1 MGNSKTK
8 PEVVKSSNNLGLINL
23 EENNL
28 GTMGPFEIAMV
39 ILLVLWVLVLCHY
52 CHQKCKKS
60 RMRAMN
66 TAVQEG
72 MSRETG
78 NASNTAVG
86 VPMVTFEQPG
96 TRIVSDA
103 TSNSSIRS
111 YAASTSKQD
120 GWPLGAVSVIGE
132 VHWLMNMAWNG
143 LETGHYK

>member
-39 ILLVLWVLVLCHY
+39 ILLVLGVLVLCHY

-72 MSRETG
+72 MSRATG

-96 TRIVSDA
+96 TRMVA
-103 TSNSSIRS
+103 MQP
-111 YAASTSKQD
+111 AAAPSAPMQLQTPNKT
-120 GWPLGAVSVIGE
+120 A
-132 VHWLMNMAWNG
+132 G
-143 LETGHYK
+143 LWEQCR

>member
-28 GTMGPFEIAMV
+28 GSMGAFEIATV
-39 ILLVLWVLVLCHY
+39 ILLVLGVLVLCHY

-72 MSRETG
+72 MSRATG

-96 TRIVSDA
+96 TRMVAMQPA
-103 TSNSSIRS
+103 TAPSAPMQLQPPNKT
-111 YAASTSKQD
+111 A
-120 GWPLGAVSVIGE
+120 
-132 VHWLMNMAWNG
+132 G
-143 LETGHYK
+143 LWEQCR

>member
-39 ILLVLWVLVLCHY
+39 ILLVLGVLVLCHY

-72 MSRETG
+72 MSRATG

-96 TRIVSDA
+96 TRMVA
-103 TSNSSIRS
+103 MQP
-111 YAASTSKQD
+111 AAAPSAPMQLQPPNKT
-120 GWPLGAVSVIGE
+120 A
-132 VHWLMNMAWNG
+132 G
-143 LETGHYK
+143 LWEQCR